1 MFIDKA
7 RIFVKSGNGGNG
19 AVSFRREKYVP
30 AGGPDG
36 GDGGNGASVI
46 FEVDLGLRTLM
57 DFKYQRKY
65 VAEHGEDGSKKRK
78 AGKNGEDLVLKVPPG
93 TIIRDEA
100 TGLIIADLKEEGDKA
115 IVARGGRGGKGNQHF
130 ANAVRQAPA
139 FARSG
144 SEATGLIIAD
154 LKEEG
159 DKAIVARGGRGGKG
173 NQHFANAVRQAP
185 AFARSGSD
193 GVEKWV
199 VLELKMIADVG
210 LLGFPNV
217 GKSTFLS
224 VVTKAKPKIANYHF
238 TTLTPNLGVVQTK
251 FGDSFVL
258 ADIPGLIEGAAD
270 GIGLGHDFLRHV
282 ERTKVLIHIVDIS
295 GIEGR
300 DALEDFDKINDELKL
315 YNEKLSTRPQ
325 IVVANKM
332 DILEDET
339 IFEDFKNELEGR
351 GYKVFKMS
359 AATRQGIDDVIAY
372 VSELLQDAEEIELVS
387 EEEMFRPELD
397 EPQDEGLQ
405 IEIEDGV
412 YVVTGKSLRRIMYS
426 VNFEDM
432 ESLQY
437 FQKAMESQGV
447 FDRLREMGIEDGD
460 TVRIYEIEF
469 EFYN

>member
-78 AGKNGEDLVLKVPPG
+78 AGRNGEDLILKVPPG

-100 TGLIIADLKEEGDKA
+100 TGLVIADLKEEGD
-115 IVARGGRGGKGNQHF
+115 R
-130 ANAVRQAPA
+130 AV
-139 FARSG
+139 
-144 SEATGLIIAD
+144 
-154 LKEEG
+154 
-159 DKAIVARGGRGGKG
+159 VARGGRGGKG

-251 FGDSFVL
+251 FGESFVL
-258 ADIPGLIEGAAD
+258 ADIPGLIEGAAE
-270 GIGLGHDFLRHV
+270 GVGLGHDFLRHV

-295 GIEGR
+295 GLEGR

-325 IVVANKM
+325 VVVANKM
-332 DILEDET
+332 DILEDESV
-339 IFEDFKNELEGR
+339 FEEFKNELEKR

-359 AATRQGIDDVIAY
+359 AATRQGVDDVIAY
-372 VSELLQDAEEIELVS
+372 VSELLREAEEIELVS

-397 EPQDEGLQ
+397 EQQDEGLQ
-405 IEIEDGV
+405 IDIEDGV

-426 VNFEDM
+426 VNFDDM

>member
-7 RIFVKSGNGGNG
+7 RIFVKAGNGGNG
-19 AVSFRREKYVP
+19 AVSFRKEKYVP

-46 FEVDLGLRTLM
+46 FKVDSGLRTLM
-57 DFKYQRKY
+57 DFKYQTKY
-65 VAEHGEDGSKKRK
+65 NAPAGGDGTKKRQ
-78 AGKNGEDLVLKVPPG
+78 AGKNGENLVLLVPPG

-100 TGLIIADLKEEGDKA
+100 TGLVIADLKEDGEEA
-115 IVARGGRGGKGNQHF
+115 VVARGGRGGKGNQHF
-130 ANAVRQAPA
+130 ANAIRQAPA
-139 FARSG
+139 FAKSG
-144 SEATGLIIAD
+144 T
-154 LKEEG
+154 
-159 DKAIVARGGRGGKG
+159 
-173 NQHFANAVRQAP
+173 
-185 AFARSGSD
+185 D
-193 GVEKWV
+193 GEEKWV
-199 VLELKMIADVG
+199 ILELKMIADVG

-258 ADIPGLIEGAAD
+258 ADIPGLIEGAAE

-315 YNEKLSTRPQ
+315 YNERLATRPQ
-325 IVVANKM
+325 VVVANKI
-332 DILEDET
+332 DIMEDET
-339 IFEDFKNELEGR
+339 VFEDFKAELESR

-359 AATRQGIDDVIAY
+359 AATRQGVDDVIAY
-372 VSELLQDAEEIELVS
+372 VSQLLQEVEDIELVT
-387 EEEMFRPELD
+387 EEEMYKPELVQ
-397 EPQDEGLQ
+397 EEEEGLSV
-405 IEIEDGV
+405 EIEDGV
-412 YVVTGKSLRRIMYS
+412 YVVTGKALRRIMYS
-426 VNFEDM
+426 VNFDDM
-432 ESLQY
+432 ESVQF
-437 FQKAMESQGV
+437 FQKSMESQGV
-447 FDRLREMGIEDGD
+447 FDKLREMGIEDGD
-460 TVRIYEIEF
+460 TVKIYDIEF

>member
-7 RIFVKSGNGGNG
+7 RIFVKAGNGGNG
-19 AVSFRREKYVP
+19 AVAFRKEKYVP

-36 GDGGNGASVI
+36 GDGGHGSSVI

-65 VAEHGEDGSKKRK
+65 VAPAGADGTKGKR
-78 AGKNGEDLVLKVPPG
+78 AGKNGEDLVLKVPAG

-100 TGLIIADLKEEGDKA
+100 TGLVLADLKDEGDRA
-115 IVARGGRGGKGNQHF
+115 VIARGGRGGKGNQHF

-139 FARSG
+139 FAKSG
-144 SEATGLIIAD
+144 TDG
-154 LKEEG
+154 EE
-159 DKAIVARGGRGGKG
+159 R
-173 NQHFANAVRQAP
+173 
-185 AFARSGSD
+185 
-193 GVEKWV
+193 WV

-251 FGDSFVL
+251 FGESFVL
-258 ADIPGLIEGAAD
+258 ADIPGLIEGASE

-295 GIEGR
+295 GLEGR
-300 DALEDFDKINDELKL
+300 TALEDFDKINDELKL
-315 YNEKLSTRPQ
+315 YNEKLSARPQ

-332 DILEDET
+332 DILEDQS
-339 IFEDFKNELEGR
+339 IFEEFKTELEGR
-351 GYKVFKMS
+351 GYKVFSMS
-359 AATRQGIDDVIAY
+359 AATRQGIDEVISYVAQLLNEVEEVEV
-372 VSELLQDAEEIELVS
+372 VSED
-387 EEEMFRPELD
+387 EMYRPELD
-397 EPQDEGLQ
+397 QNNEGDGLE
-405 IEIEDGV
+405 IEIEEDGV
-412 YVVTGKSLRRIMYS
+412 YVVKGKALRRIMYS

-432 ESLQY
+432 ESIQY

-460 TVRIYEIEF
+460 TVRIYELEF

>member
-78 AGKNGEDLVLKVPPG
+78 AGRNGEDLILKVPPG

-100 TGLIIADLKEEGDKA
+100 TGLVIADLKEEGDRA
-115 IVARGGRGGKGNQHF
+115 VVAK
-130 ANAVRQAPA
+130 
-139 FARSG
+139 
-144 SEATGLIIAD
+144 
-154 LKEEG
+154 
-159 DKAIVARGGRGGKG
+159 GGRGGKG

-251 FGDSFVL
+251 FGESFVL
-258 ADIPGLIEGAAD
+258 ADIPGLIEGAAE
-270 GIGLGHDFLRHV
+270 GVGLGHDFLRHV

-295 GIEGR
+295 VLEGR
-300 DALEDFDKINDELKL
+300 DALDDFDKINGELKL
-315 YNEKLSTRPQ
+315 YNEKLATRPQ
-325 IVVANKM
+325 VVVANKM
-332 DILEDET
+332 DILEDES
-339 IFEDFKNELEGR
+339 IFDEFKNELEGR

-359 AATRQGIDDVIAY
+359 AATRQGVDDVIAY
-372 VSELLQDAEEIELVS
+372 VSELLREAEEIELVS

-397 EPQDEGLQ
+397 EVQDEGLQ
-405 IEIEDGV
+405 IDIEDGV

-426 VNFEDM
+426 VNFDDM

>member
-1 MFIDKA
+1 VINLFIDKA

-78 AGKNGEDLVLKVPPG
+78 AGRNGEDLILKVPPG

-100 TGLIIADLKEEGDKA
+100 TGLVIADLKEEGDRA
-115 IVARGGRGGKGNQHF
+115 VVAK
-130 ANAVRQAPA
+130 
-139 FARSG
+139 
-144 SEATGLIIAD
+144 
-154 LKEEG
+154 
-159 DKAIVARGGRGGKG
+159 GGRGGKG

-251 FGDSFVL
+251 FGESFVL
-258 ADIPGLIEGAAD
+258 ADIPGLIEGAAE
-270 GIGLGHDFLRHV
+270 GVGLGHDFLRHV

-295 GIEGR
+295 GLEGR
-300 DALEDFDKINDELKL
+300 DALDDFDKINGELKL
-315 YNEKLSTRPQ
+315 YNEKLATRPQ
-325 IVVANKM
+325 VVVANKM
-332 DILEDET
+332 DILEDES
-339 IFEDFKNELEGR
+339 IFEEFKNELEGR

-359 AATRQGIDDVIAY
+359 AATRQGVDDVIAY
-372 VSELLQDAEEIELVS
+372 VSELLREAEEIELVS

-397 EPQDEGLQ
+397 EVQDEGLQ
-405 IEIEDGV
+405 IDIEDGV

-426 VNFEDM
+426 VNFDDM

>member
-7 RIFVKSGNGGNG
+7 RIFVKAGNGGNG
-19 AVSFRREKYVP
+19 AVAFRKEKYVP

-36 GDGGNGASVI
+36 GDGGHGSSVI

-65 VAEHGEDGSKKRK
+65 VAPAGGDGTKGKR
-78 AGKNGEDLVLKVPPG
+78 AGKNGEDLVLKVPAG

-100 TGLIIADLKEEGDKA
+100 TGLVLADLKDEGDRA
-115 IVARGGRGGKGNQHF
+115 VIARGGRGGKGNQHF

-139 FARSG
+139 FAKSG
-144 SEATGLIIAD
+144 TDG
-154 LKEEG
+154 EE
-159 DKAIVARGGRGGKG
+159 R
-173 NQHFANAVRQAP
+173 
-185 AFARSGSD
+185 
-193 GVEKWV
+193 WV

-251 FGDSFVL
+251 FGESFVL
-258 ADIPGLIEGAAD
+258 ADIPGLIEGASE

-295 GIEGR
+295 GLEGR
-300 DALEDFDKINDELKL
+300 TALEDFDKINDELKL
-315 YNEKLSTRPQ
+315 YNEKLSARPQ

-332 DILEDET
+332 DILEDQS
-339 IFEDFKNELEGR
+339 IFDEFKTELEGR
-351 GYKVFKMS
+351 GYKVFSMS
-359 AATRQGIDDVIAY
+359 AATRQGIDEVISYVAQLLNEVEEVEV
-372 VSELLQDAEEIELVS
+372 VSED
-387 EEEMFRPELD
+387 EMYRPELD
-397 EPQDEGLQ
+397 QNNEGDGLE
-405 IEIEDGV
+405 IEIEEDGV
-412 YVVTGKSLRRIMYS
+412 YVVKGKALRRIMYS

-432 ESLQY
+432 ESIQY

-460 TVRIYEIEF
+460 TVRIYELEF

>member
-78 AGKNGEDLVLKVPPG
+78 AGRNGEDLILKVPPG

-100 TGLIIADLKEEGDKA
+100 TGLVIADLKEEGDRA
-115 IVARGGRGGKGNQHF
+115 VVAK
-130 ANAVRQAPA
+130 
-139 FARSG
+139 
-144 SEATGLIIAD
+144 
-154 LKEEG
+154 
-159 DKAIVARGGRGGKG
+159 GGRGGKG

-238 TTLTPNLGVVQTK
+238 TTLTPTLGVVQTK
-251 FGDSFVL
+251 FGESFVL
-258 ADIPGLIEGAAD
+258 ADIPGLIEGAAE
-270 GIGLGHDFLRHV
+270 GVGLGHDFLRHV

-295 GIEGR
+295 GLEGR
-300 DALEDFDKINDELKL
+300 DALDDFDKINGELKL
-315 YNEKLSTRPQ
+315 YNEKLATRPQ
-325 IVVANKM
+325 VVVANKM
-332 DILEDET
+332 DILEDES
-339 IFEDFKNELEGR
+339 IFDEFKNELEGR

-359 AATRQGIDDVIAY
+359 AATRQGVDDVIAY
-372 VSELLQDAEEIELVS
+372 VSELLREAEEIELVS

-397 EPQDEGLQ
+397 EVQDEGLQ
-405 IEIEDGV
+405 IDIEDGV

-426 VNFEDM
+426 VNFDDM

>member
-7 RIFVKSGNGGNG
+7 RIFVKAGNGGNG

-36 GDGGNGASVI
+36 GDGGRGASVI
-46 FEVDLGLRTLM
+46 FEVDNDLRTLM

-65 VAEHGEDGSKKRK
+65 VATPGGDGSKKRQ
-78 AGKNGEDLVLKVPPG
+78 AGKNGEDLVLKVPAG

-100 TGLIIADLKEEGDKA
+100 SGKIIADLKHEGDRA
-115 IVARGGRGGKGNQHF
+115 VVARGGRGGKGNQHF
-130 ANAVRQAPA
+130 ANAVRQAPN
-139 FARSG
+139 FAKSG
-144 SEATGLIIAD
+144 TDG
-154 LKEEG
+154 EE
-159 DKAIVARGGRGGKG
+159 R
-173 NQHFANAVRQAP
+173 
-185 AFARSGSD
+185 
-193 GVEKWV
+193 WV
-199 VLELKMIADVG
+199 ILELKMIADVG

-224 VVTKAKPKIANYHF
+224 VVTAAKPKIANYHF

-258 ADIPGLIEGAAD
+258 ADIPGLIEGAAE

-295 GIEGR
+295 GLEGR
-300 DALEDFDKINDELKL
+300 NALEDFDAINGELKL

-325 IVVANKM
+325 VVVANKI
-332 DILEDET
+332 DILEDESVY
-339 IFEDFKNELEGR
+339 EEFKTTLEER

-359 AATRQGIDDVIAY
+359 AATREGIDDVIAY
-372 VSELLQDAEEIELVS
+372 VSQILKDAEEIELVS
-387 EEEMFRPELD
+387 EEELYVPELD
-397 EPQDEGLQ
+397 AAEEEGLQ
-405 IEIEDGV
+405 VEIEDGV

-432 ESLQY
+432 ESIQF
-437 FQKAMESQGV
+437 FQKTMESQGV
-447 FDRLREMGIEDGD
+447 FDKLREMGIEDGD
-460 TVRIYEIEF
+460 TVKIYDIEF

>member
-78 AGKNGEDLVLKVPPG
+78 AGRNGEDLILKVPPG

-100 TGLIIADLKEEGDKA
+100 TGLVIADLKEEGDRA
-115 IVARGGRGGKGNQHF
+115 VVAK
-130 ANAVRQAPA
+130 
-139 FARSG
+139 
-144 SEATGLIIAD
+144 
-154 LKEEG
+154 
-159 DKAIVARGGRGGKG
+159 GGRGGKG

-251 FGDSFVL
+251 FGESFVL
-258 ADIPGLIEGAAD
+258 ADIPGLIEGAAE
-270 GIGLGHDFLRHV
+270 GVGLGHDFLRHV

-295 GIEGR
+295 GLEGR
-300 DALEDFDKINDELKL
+300 DALDDFDKINGELKL
-315 YNEKLSTRPQ
+315 YNEKLATRQ
-325 IVVANKM
+325 QVVVANKM
-332 DILEDET
+332 DILEDES
-339 IFEDFKNELEGR
+339 IFDEFKNELEGR

-359 AATRQGIDDVIAY
+359 AATRQGVDDVIAY
-372 VSELLQDAEEIELVS
+372 VSELLREAEEIELVS

-397 EPQDEGLQ
+397 EVQDEGLQ
-405 IEIEDGV
+405 IDIEDGV

-426 VNFEDM
+426 VNFDDM

>member
-7 RIFVKSGNGGNG
+7 RIFVKAGNGGNG

-36 GDGGNGASVI
+36 GDGGRGASVI
-46 FEVDLGLRTLM
+46 FEVDNDLRTLM

-65 VAEHGEDGSKKRK
+65 VATPGGDGSKKRQ
-78 AGKNGEDLVLKVPPG
+78 AGKNGEDLVLKVPAG

-100 TGLIIADLKEEGDKA
+100 SGKIIADLKHEGDRA
-115 IVARGGRGGKGNQHF
+115 VVARGGRGGKGNQHF
-130 ANAVRQAPA
+130 ANAVRQAPN
-139 FARSG
+139 FAKSG
-144 SEATGLIIAD
+144 TDG
-154 LKEEG
+154 EE
-159 DKAIVARGGRGGKG
+159 R
-173 NQHFANAVRQAP
+173 
-185 AFARSGSD
+185 
-193 GVEKWV
+193 WV
-199 VLELKMIADVG
+199 ILELKMIADVG

-224 VVTKAKPKIANYHF
+224 VVTAAKPKIANYHF

-258 ADIPGLIEGAAD
+258 ADIPGLIEGAAE

-295 GIEGR
+295 GLEGR
-300 DALEDFDKINDELKL
+300 NALEDFDAINGELKL

-325 IVVANKM
+325 VVVANKI
-332 DILEDET
+332 DILEDESVY
-339 IFEDFKNELEGR
+339 EEFKTTLEER

-359 AATRQGIDDVIAY
+359 AATREGIDDVIAY
-372 VSELLQDAEEIELVS
+372 VSQILKDAEEIELVS
-387 EEEMFRPELD
+387 EEELYVPELD
-397 EPQDEGLQ
+397 DEQEEGLQ
-405 IEIEDGV
+405 VEIEDRV

-432 ESLQY
+432 ESIQF
-437 FQKAMESQGV
+437 FQKTMESQGV
-447 FDRLREMGIEDGD
+447 FDKLREMGIEDGD
-460 TVRIYEIEF
+460 TVKIYDIEF

>member
-7 RIFVKSGNGGNG
+7 RIFVKAGNGGNG

-36 GDGGNGASVI
+36 GDGGRGASVI
-46 FEVDLGLRTLM
+46 FEVDNDLRTLM

-65 VAEHGEDGSKKRK
+65 VATPGGDGSKKRQ
-78 AGKNGEDLVLKVPPG
+78 AGKNGEDLVLKVPAG

-100 TGLIIADLKEEGDKA
+100 TGKIIADLKEEGDRA
-115 IVARGGRGGKGNQHF
+115 VVARGGRGGKGNQHF
-130 ANAVRQAPA
+130 ANAVRQAPN
-139 FARSG
+139 FAKSG
-144 SEATGLIIAD
+144 TDG
-154 LKEEG
+154 EE
-159 DKAIVARGGRGGKG
+159 R
-173 NQHFANAVRQAP
+173 
-185 AFARSGSD
+185 
-193 GVEKWV
+193 WV
-199 VLELKMIADVG
+199 ILELKMIADVG

-224 VVTKAKPKIANYHF
+224 VVTAAKPKIANYHF

-258 ADIPGLIEGAAD
+258 ADIPGLIEGAAE

-295 GIEGR
+295 GLEGR
-300 DALEDFDKINDELKL
+300 NALEDFDAINGELKL

-325 IVVANKM
+325 VVVANKI
-332 DILEDET
+332 DILEDESVY
-339 IFEDFKNELEGR
+339 EEFKTTLEER

-359 AATRQGIDDVIAY
+359 AATREGIDDVIAY
-372 VSELLQDAEEIELVS
+372 VSQILKDAEEIELVS
-387 EEEMFRPELD
+387 EEELYVPELD
-397 EPQDEGLQ
+397 DEQEEGLQ
-405 IEIEDGV
+405 VEIEDGV

-432 ESLQY
+432 ESIQF
-437 FQKAMESQGV
+437 FQKTMESQGV
-447 FDRLREMGIEDGD
+447 FDKLREMGIEDGD
-460 TVRIYEIEF
+460 TVKIYDIEF

>member
-7 RIFVKSGNGGNG
+7 RIFVKAGNGGNG
-19 AVSFRREKYVP
+19 SVAFRKEKYVP

-36 GDGGNGASVI
+36 GDGGRGASII

-65 VAEHGEDGSKKRK
+65 VAESGGDGSKKKK
-78 AGKNGEDLVLKVPPG
+78 AGKNGDDLVLKVPAG

-100 TGLIIADLKEEGDKA
+100 TGLIIADLKEEGDRAVVVK
-115 IVARGGRGGKGNQHF
+115 GGRGGKGNQHF

-139 FARSG
+139 FAKSG
-144 SEATGLIIAD
+144 TDG
-154 LKEEG
+154 EE
-159 DKAIVARGGRGGKG
+159 R
-173 NQHFANAVRQAP
+173 
-185 AFARSGSD
+185 
-193 GVEKWV
+193 WV

-258 ADIPGLIEGAAD
+258 ADIPGLIEGAAE
-270 GIGLGHDFLRHV
+270 GVGLGHDFLRHV
-282 ERTKVLIHIVDIS
+282 ERTKVLIHIVDIT
-295 GIEGR
+295 GHEGR
-300 DALEDFDKINDELKL
+300 NALEDFDKINGELAL
-315 YNEKLSTRPQ
+315 YNERLSHRPQ
-325 IVVANKM
+325 VVVANKM
-332 DILEDET
+332 DILEDESVY
-339 IFEDFKNELEGR
+339 EEFKEELEGR

-372 VSELLQDAEEIELVS
+372 VSQLLKEVEDVELVT
-387 EEEMFRPELD
+387 EEEMYRPELD
-397 EPQDEGLQ
+397 ESNEDEGLTV
-405 IEIEDGV
+405 EIEDGI
-412 YVVTGKSLRRIMYS
+412 YVVKGKSLRRIMYS

-432 ESLQY
+432 ESIQY
-437 FQKAMESQGV
+437 FQKAMESEGV
-447 FDRLREMGIEDGD
+447 FDKLREMGIEDGD
-460 TVRIYEIEF
+460 TVKIYEIEF

>member
-78 AGKNGEDLVLKVPPG
+78 AGRNGEDLILKVPPG

-100 TGLIIADLKEEGDKA
+100 TGLVIADLKEEGDRA
-115 IVARGGRGGKGNQHF
+115 VVAK
-130 ANAVRQAPA
+130 
-139 FARSG
+139 
-144 SEATGLIIAD
+144 
-154 LKEEG
+154 
-159 DKAIVARGGRGGKG
+159 GGRGGKG

-251 FGDSFVL
+251 FGESFVL
-258 ADIPGLIEGAAD
+258 ADIPGLIEGAAE
-270 GIGLGHDFLRHV
+270 GVGLGHDFLRHV

-295 GIEGR
+295 GLEGR
-300 DALEDFDKINDELKL
+300 DALDDFDKINGELKL
-315 YNEKLSTRPQ
+315 YNEKLATRPQ
-325 IVVANKM
+325 VVVANKM
-332 DILEDET
+332 DILEDES
-339 IFEDFKNELEGR
+339 IFDEFKNELEGR
-351 GYKVFKMS
+351 GYKVFKMY
-359 AATRQGIDDVIAY
+359 AATRQGVDDVIAY
-372 VSELLQDAEEIELVS
+372 VSELLREAEEIELVS

-397 EPQDEGLQ
+397 EVQDEGLQ
-405 IEIEDGV
+405 IDIEDGV

-426 VNFEDM
+426 VNFDDM

>member
-7 RIFVKSGNGGNG
+7 RIFVKAGNGGNG

-36 GDGGNGASVI
+36 GDGGRGASVI
-46 FEVDLGLRTLM
+46 FEVDNDLRTLM

-65 VAEHGEDGSKKRK
+65 VATPGGDGSKKRQ
-78 AGKNGEDLVLKVPPG
+78 AGKNGEDLVLKVPAG

-100 TGLIIADLKEEGDKA
+100 SGKIIADLKHEGDRA
-115 IVARGGRGGKGNQHF
+115 VVARGGRGGKGNQHF
-130 ANAVRQAPA
+130 ANAVRQAPN
-139 FARSG
+139 FAKSG
-144 SEATGLIIAD
+144 TDG
-154 LKEEG
+154 EE
-159 DKAIVARGGRGGKG
+159 R
-173 NQHFANAVRQAP
+173 
-185 AFARSGSD
+185 
-193 GVEKWV
+193 WV
-199 VLELKMIADVG
+199 ILELKMIADVG

-224 VVTKAKPKIANYHF
+224 VVTAAKPKIANYHF

-258 ADIPGLIEGAAD
+258 ADIPGLIEGAAE

-295 GIEGR
+295 GLEGR
-300 DALEDFDKINDELKL
+300 NALEDFDAINGELKL

-325 IVVANKM
+325 VVVANKI
-332 DILEDET
+332 DILEDESVY
-339 IFEDFKNELEGR
+339 EEFKATLEER

-359 AATRQGIDDVIAY
+359 AATREGIDDVIAY
-372 VSELLQDAEEIELVS
+372 VSQILKDAEEIELVS
-387 EEEMFRPELD
+387 EEELYVPELD
-397 EPQDEGLQ
+397 DAEEEGLQ
-405 IEIEDGV
+405 VEIEDGV

-432 ESLQY
+432 ESIQF
-437 FQKAMESQGV
+437 FQKTMESQGV
-447 FDRLREMGIEDGD
+447 FDKLREMGIEDGD
-460 TVRIYEIEF
+460 TVKIYDIEF

>member
-78 AGKNGEDLVLKVPPG
+78 AGRNGEDLILKVPPG

-100 TGLIIADLKEEGDKA
+100 TGLVIADLKEEGDRA
-115 IVARGGRGGKGNQHF
+115 VVAK
-130 ANAVRQAPA
+130 
-139 FARSG
+139 
-144 SEATGLIIAD
+144 
-154 LKEEG
+154 
-159 DKAIVARGGRGGKG
+159 GGRGGKG

-258 ADIPGLIEGAAD
+258 ADIPGLIEGAAE
-270 GIGLGHDFLRHV
+270 GVGLGHDFLRHV
-282 ERTKVLIHIVDIS
+282 ERTEVLIHIVDIS
-295 GIEGR
+295 GLEGR

-315 YNEKLSTRPQ
+315 YNEKLATRPQ
-325 IVVANKM
+325 VVVANKM
-332 DILEDET
+332 DILEDES
-339 IFEDFKNELEGR
+339 IFEEFKNELEDR

-359 AATRQGIDDVIAY
+359 AATRQGVDDVIAY
-372 VSELLQDAEEIELVS
+372 VSELLKEAEEIELVS

-397 EPQDEGLQ
+397 EQQDEGLQ
-405 IEIEDGV
+405 IDIEDGV

-426 VNFEDM
+426 VNFDDM

>member
-78 AGKNGEDLVLKVPPG
+78 AGRNGEDLILKVPPG

-100 TGLIIADLKEEGDKA
+100 TGLVIADLKEEGDR
-115 IVARGGRGGKGNQHF
+115 V
-130 ANAVRQAPA
+130 V
-139 FARSG
+139 
-144 SEATGLIIAD
+144 
-154 LKEEG
+154 
-159 DKAIVARGGRGGKG
+159 VARGGRGGKG

-193 GVEKWV
+193 GIEKWV

-251 FGDSFVL
+251 FGESFVL
-258 ADIPGLIEGAAD
+258 ADIPGLIEGAAE

-295 GIEGR
+295 GLEGR
-300 DALEDFDKINDELKL
+300 DALEDFDKINGELKL
-315 YNEKLSTRPQ
+315 YNEKLATRPQ
-325 IVVANKM
+325 VVVANKM
-332 DILEDET
+332 DILEDESV
-339 IFEDFKNELEGR
+339 FDEFKNELEER

-359 AATRQGIDDVIAY
+359 AATRQGVDDVIAY
-372 VSELLQDAEEIELVS
+372 VSELLREAEEIELVS
-387 EEEMFRPELD
+387 EDEIFRPELD
-397 EPQDEGLQ
+397 EVQDEGLQ
-405 IEIEDGV
+405 IDIEDGV

-426 VNFEDM
+426 VNFDDM

>member
-7 RIFVKSGNGGNG
+7 RIFVKAGNGGNG

-36 GDGGNGASVI
+36 GDGGRGASVI
-46 FEVDLGLRTLM
+46 FEVDNDLRTLM

-65 VAEHGEDGSKKRK
+65 VATPGGDGSKKRQ
-78 AGKNGEDLVLKVPPG
+78 AGKNGEDLVLKVPAG

-100 TGLIIADLKEEGDKA
+100 SGKIIADLKHEGDRA
-115 IVARGGRGGKGNQHF
+115 VVARGGRGGKGNQHF
-130 ANAVRQAPA
+130 ANAVRQAPN
-139 FARSG
+139 FAKSG
-144 SEATGLIIAD
+144 TDG
-154 LKEEG
+154 EE
-159 DKAIVARGGRGGKG
+159 R
-173 NQHFANAVRQAP
+173 
-185 AFARSGSD
+185 
-193 GVEKWV
+193 WV
-199 VLELKMIADVG
+199 ILELKMIADVG

-224 VVTKAKPKIANYHF
+224 VVTAAKPKIANYHF

-258 ADIPGLIEGAAD
+258 ADIPGLIEGAAE

-295 GIEGR
+295 GLEGR
-300 DALEDFDKINDELKL
+300 NALEDFDAINGELKL

-325 IVVANKM
+325 VVVANKI
-332 DILEDET
+332 DILEDESVY
-339 IFEDFKNELEGR
+339 EEFKTTLEER

-359 AATRQGIDDVIAY
+359 AATREGVDDVIAY
-372 VSELLQDAEEIELVS
+372 VSQVLKDAEEIELVS
-387 EEEMFRPELD
+387 EDELYVPELD
-397 EPQDEGLQ
+397 DAEEEGLQ

-432 ESLQY
+432 ESIQF
-437 FQKAMESQGV
+437 FQKTMESQGV
-447 FDRLREMGIEDGD
+447 FDKLREMGIEDGD
-460 TVRIYEIEF
+460 TVKIYDIEF

>member
-78 AGKNGEDLVLKVPPG
+78 AGRNGEDLILKVPPG

-100 TGLIIADLKEEGDKA
+100 TGLVIADLKEEEDRA
-115 IVARGGRGGKGNQHF
+115 VVAK
-130 ANAVRQAPA
+130 
-139 FARSG
+139 
-144 SEATGLIIAD
+144 
-154 LKEEG
+154 
-159 DKAIVARGGRGGKG
+159 GGRGGKG

-251 FGDSFVL
+251 FGESFVL
-258 ADIPGLIEGAAD
+258 ADIPGLIEGAAE

-295 GIEGR
+295 GLEGR
-300 DALEDFDKINDELKL
+300 DALDDFDKINGELKL
-315 YNEKLSTRPQ
+315 YNEKLATRPQ
-325 IVVANKM
+325 VVVANKM
-332 DILEDET
+332 DILEDES
-339 IFEDFKNELEGR
+339 IFDEFKNELEGR

-359 AATRQGIDDVIAY
+359 AATRQGVDDVIAY
-372 VSELLQDAEEIELVS
+372 VSELLREAEEIELVS

-397 EPQDEGLQ
+397 EVQDEGLQ
-405 IEIEDGV
+405 IDIEDGV

-426 VNFEDM
+426 VNFDDM

>member
-7 RIFVKSGNGGNG
+7 RIFVKAGNGGNG
-19 AVSFRREKYVP
+19 SVAFRKEKYVP

-36 GDGGNGASVI
+36 GDGGRGASIV

-65 VAEHGEDGSKKRK
+65 LAESGGDGSKKKK
-78 AGKNGEDLVLKVPPG
+78 AGKNGEDLILKVPPG

-100 TGLIIADLKEEGDKA
+100 TGLIIADLKEEGDRA
-115 IVARGGRGGKGNQHF
+115 VVAKGGRGGKGNQHF

-139 FARSG
+139 FAKSG
-144 SEATGLIIAD
+144 TDG
-154 LKEEG
+154 EE
-159 DKAIVARGGRGGKG
+159 R
-173 NQHFANAVRQAP
+173 
-185 AFARSGSD
+185 
-193 GVEKWV
+193 WV
-199 VLELKMIADVG
+199 ILELKMIADVG

-258 ADIPGLIEGAAD
+258 ADIPGLIEGAAE
-270 GIGLGHDFLRHV
+270 GVGLGHDFLRHV
-282 ERTKVLIHIVDIS
+282 ERTKVLIHIVDIT
-295 GIEGR
+295 GHEGR
-300 DALEDFDKINDELKL
+300 NALEDFDKINEELSL
-315 YNEKLSTRPQ
+315 YNEKLSHRPQ
-325 IVVANKM
+325 VVVANKM
-332 DILEDET
+332 DILEDESVY
-339 IFEDFKNELEGR
+339 EEFKEELEGR

-372 VSELLQDAEEIELVS
+372 VSQLLKEVEDVELVT
-387 EEEMFRPELD
+387 EEEMYRPELD
-397 EPQDEGLQ
+397 QSNEDEGLTV
-405 IEIEDGV
+405 EIEDGI
-412 YVVTGKSLRRIMYS
+412 YVVKGKSLRRIMYS

-432 ESLQY
+432 ESIQY
-437 FQKAMESQGV
+437 FQKAMESEGV
-447 FDRLREMGIEDGD
+447 FDKLREMGIEDGD
-460 TVRIYEIEF
+460 TVKIYEIEF

>member
-78 AGKNGEDLVLKVPPG
+78 AGRNGEDLILKVPPG

-100 TGLIIADLKEEGDKA
+100 TGLVIADLKEEGDRA
-115 IVARGGRGGKGNQHF
+115 VVAK
-130 ANAVRQAPA
+130 
-139 FARSG
+139 
-144 SEATGLIIAD
+144 
-154 LKEEG
+154 
-159 DKAIVARGGRGGKG
+159 GGRGGKG

-258 ADIPGLIEGAAD
+258 ADIPGLIEGAAE
-270 GIGLGHDFLRHV
+270 GVGLGHDFLRHV

-295 GIEGR
+295 GLEGR

-315 YNEKLSTRPQ
+315 YNEKLATRPQ
-325 IVVANKM
+325 VVVANKM
-332 DILEDET
+332 DILEDES
-339 IFEDFKNELEGR
+339 IFDEFKNELEDR

-359 AATRQGIDDVIAY
+359 AATRQGVDDVIAY
-372 VSELLQDAEEIELVS
+372 VSELLKEAEEIELVS

-397 EPQDEGLQ
+397 EQQDEGLQ
-405 IEIEDGV
+405 IDIEDGV

-426 VNFEDM
+426 VNFDDM

>member
-78 AGKNGEDLVLKVPPG
+78 AGRNGEDLILKVPPG

-100 TGLIIADLKEEGDKA
+100 TGLVIADLKEEGDRA
-115 IVARGGRGGKGNQHF
+115 VVAK
-130 ANAVRQAPA
+130 
-139 FARSG
+139 
-144 SEATGLIIAD
+144 
-154 LKEEG
+154 
-159 DKAIVARGGRGGKG
+159 GGRGGKG

-251 FGDSFVL
+251 FGESFVL
-258 ADIPGLIEGAAD
+258 ADIPGLIEGAAE
-270 GIGLGHDFLRHV
+270 GVGLGHDFLRHV

-295 GIEGR
+295 GLEGR
-300 DALEDFDKINDELKL
+300 DALDDFDKINGELKL
-315 YNEKLSTRPQ
+315 YNEKLAIRPQ
-325 IVVANKM
+325 VVVANKM
-332 DILEDET
+332 DILEDES
-339 IFEDFKNELEGR
+339 IFDEFKNELEGR

-359 AATRQGIDDVIAY
+359 AATRQGVDDVIAY
-372 VSELLQDAEEIELVS
+372 VSELLREAEEIELVS

-397 EPQDEGLQ
+397 EVQDEGLQ
-405 IEIEDGV
+405 IDIEDGV

-426 VNFEDM
+426 VNFDDM

>member
-78 AGKNGEDLVLKVPPG
+78 AGRNGEDLILKVPPG

-100 TGLIIADLKEEGDKA
+100 TGLVIADLKEEGDRA
-115 IVARGGRGGKGNQHF
+115 VVAK
-130 ANAVRQAPA
+130 
-139 FARSG
+139 
-144 SEATGLIIAD
+144 
-154 LKEEG
+154 
-159 DKAIVARGGRGGKG
+159 GGRGGKG

-251 FGDSFVL
+251 FGESFVL
-258 ADIPGLIEGAAD
+258 ADIPGLIEGAAE
-270 GIGLGHDFLRHV
+270 GVGLGHDFLRHV

-295 GIEGR
+295 GLEGR
-300 DALEDFDKINDELKL
+300 DALDDFDKINGELKL
-315 YNEKLSTRPQ
+315 YNEKLATRPQ
-325 IVVANKM
+325 VVVANKM
-332 DILEDET
+332 DILEDES
-339 IFEDFKNELEGR
+339 IFDEFKNELEGR

-359 AATRQGIDDVIAY
+359 AATRQGVDDVIAY
-372 VSELLQDAEEIELVS
+372 VSELLREAEEIELVS

-397 EPQDEGLQ
+397 EVQDEGLQ
-405 IEIEDGV
+405 IDIEDGV

-432 ESLQY
+432 ESIQF
-437 FQKAMESQGV
+437 FQKTMESEGV
-447 FDRLREMGIEDGD
+447 FDKLREMGIEDGD
-460 TVRIYEIEF
+460 TVKIYDIEF
-469 EFYN
+469 EFYD

>member
-7 RIFVKSGNGGNG
+7 RIFVKAGNGGNG

-36 GDGGNGASVI
+36 GDGGRGASVI
-46 FEVDLGLRTLM
+46 FEVDNDLRTLM

-65 VAEHGEDGSKKRK
+65 VATPGGDGSKKRQ
-78 AGKNGEDLVLKVPPG
+78 AGKNGEDLVLKVPAG

-100 TGLIIADLKEEGDKA
+100 SGKIIADLKHEGDRA
-115 IVARGGRGGKGNQHF
+115 VVARGGRGGKGNQHF
-130 ANAVRQAPA
+130 ANAVRQAPN
-139 FARSG
+139 FAKSG
-144 SEATGLIIAD
+144 TDG
-154 LKEEG
+154 EE
-159 DKAIVARGGRGGKG
+159 R
-173 NQHFANAVRQAP
+173 
-185 AFARSGSD
+185 
-193 GVEKWV
+193 WV
-199 VLELKMIADVG
+199 ILELKMIADVG

-224 VVTKAKPKIANYHF
+224 VVTAAKPKIANYHF

-258 ADIPGLIEGAAD
+258 ADIPGLIEGAAE

-295 GIEGR
+295 GLEGR
-300 DALEDFDKINDELKL
+300 NALEDFDAINGELKL

-325 IVVANKM
+325 VVVANKI
-332 DILEDET
+332 DILEDESVY
-339 IFEDFKNELEGR
+339 EEFKTTLEER

-359 AATRQGIDDVIAY
+359 AATREGIDDVIAY
-372 VSELLQDAEEIELVS
+372 VSQILKDAEEIELVS
-387 EEEMFRPELD
+387 EEELYVPELD
-397 EPQDEGLQ
+397 DDEEEGLQ
-405 IEIEDGV
+405 VEIEDGV

-432 ESLQY
+432 ESIQF
-437 FQKAMESQGV
+437 FQKTMESQGV
-447 FDRLREMGIEDGD
+447 FDKLREMGIEDGD
-460 TVRIYEIEF
+460 TVKIYDIEF

>member
-78 AGKNGEDLVLKVPPG
+78 AGRNGEDLILKVPPG

-100 TGLIIADLKEEGDKA
+100 TGLVIADLKEEGDRA
-115 IVARGGRGGKGNQHF
+115 VVAK
-130 ANAVRQAPA
+130 
-139 FARSG
+139 
-144 SEATGLIIAD
+144 
-154 LKEEG
+154 
-159 DKAIVARGGRGGKG
+159 GGRGGKG

-251 FGDSFVL
+251 FGESFVL
-258 ADIPGLIEGAAD
+258 ADIPGLIEGAAE
-270 GIGLGHDFLRHV
+270 GVGLGHDFLRHV

-295 GIEGR
+295 GLEGR
-300 DALEDFDKINDELKL
+300 DALDDFDKINGELKL
-315 YNEKLSTRPQ
+315 YNEKLATRPQ
-325 IVVANKM
+325 VVVANKM
-332 DILEDET
+332 DILEDES
-339 IFEDFKNELEGR
+339 IFDEFKNELEGR

-359 AATRQGIDDVIAY
+359 AATRQGVDDVIAY
-372 VSELLQDAEEIELVS
+372 VSELLREAEEIELVS

-397 EPQDEGLQ
+397 EVQDEGLQ
-405 IEIEDGV
+405 IDIEDGV

-426 VNFEDM
+426 VNFDDM

-460 TVRIYEIEF
+460 TVIIYEIEF

>member
-78 AGKNGEDLVLKVPPG
+78 AGRNGEDLILKVPSG

-100 TGLIIADLKEEGDKA
+100 TGLVIADLKEEGDRA
-115 IVARGGRGGKGNQHF
+115 VVAK
-130 ANAVRQAPA
+130 
-139 FARSG
+139 
-144 SEATGLIIAD
+144 
-154 LKEEG
+154 
-159 DKAIVARGGRGGKG
+159 GGRGGKG

-251 FGDSFVL
+251 FGESFVL
-258 ADIPGLIEGAAD
+258 ADIPGLIEGAAE
-270 GIGLGHDFLRHV
+270 GVGLGHDFLRHV

-295 GIEGR
+295 GLEGR
-300 DALEDFDKINDELKL
+300 DALDDFDKINGELKL
-315 YNEKLSTRPQ
+315 YNEKLATRPQ
-325 IVVANKM
+325 VVVANKM
-332 DILEDET
+332 DILEDES
-339 IFEDFKNELEGR
+339 IFEEFKNELEGR

-359 AATRQGIDDVIAY
+359 AATRQGVDDVIAY
-372 VSELLQDAEEIELVS
+372 VSELLREAEEIELVS

-397 EPQDEGLQ
+397 EVQDEGLQ
-405 IEIEDGV
+405 IDIEDGV

-426 VNFEDM
+426 VNFDDM